1 MGTAAATHRIAAL
14 LYHGN
19 ARGNLKRLKRLHVLF
34 VGLPD
39 DHMLRYDTGPEN
51 VIKRNYLIWKV

>member
-19 ARGNLKRLKRLHVLF
+19 ARGNLKSLKRLHVLF

-51 VIKRNYLIWKV
+51 VII